1 MLKGSVADRILLFEK
16 MPDQIDE
23 PKSQKSPPKEI
34 LVSLS
39 LINRDSIISAL
50 DTERAQT
57 ESVAR
62 GPEGHDR
69 QSTKDERRYSNVA
82 LV

>member
-34 LVSLS
+34 LARIVSS
-39 LINRDSIISAL
+39 CVDSGYAPENVL
-50 DTERAQT
+50 YRA
-57 ESVAR
+57 R
-62 GPEGHDR
+62 LR
-69 QSTKDERRYSNVA
+69 YYRR
-82 LV
+82 